1 MKIGIIGY
9 QGSGKSTLFHYLT
22 GERSDPV
29 LVHKTHA
36 AMATVPEPRVQQLC
50 TIYHPKKV
58 TLATL
63 EMVDTP
69 GLSRTHEGTAARLAM
84 IREAGCL
91 VIVVAA
97 FDGSDPAAD
106 LQRFEEDLLIAD
118 LDIVAG
124 RIARVEDSIK
134 KPRPNRD
141 ELQHELQ
148 ALLPMQES
156 LEQGRPLRELE
167 LTPEQR
173 RATKAFQLFGDKP
186 RLIVINTSDTEDD
199 PHRFTAMVPPG
210 TPAFAFSLGLEME
223 LHQMEP
229 AERAEFCREM
239 EVRPVDRDC
248 LVRSIMDTSGQML
261 FFTAGEKEVRTWMI
275 NKGGTALE
283 AAANIHTDL
292 AQGFIRAETMK
303 VADLVRLGSE
313 REIKAHNLLRQE
325 PKDYVIQDDDIL
337 FIRHNS

>member
-9 QGSGKSTLFHYLT
+9 QGSGKSTLFHWLT
-22 GERSDPV
+22 GERPDPV
-29 LVHKTHA
+29 LVHRTQS
-36 AMATVPEPRVQQLC
+36 AMATVPDPRVDALRQ
-50 TIYHPKKV
+50 IYHPKKV
-58 TLATL
+58 TLASL

-97 FDGSDPAAD
+97 FNQSDPAAD
-106 LQRFEEDLLIAD
+106 LRRFEEDLLIAD
-118 LDIVAG
+118 LDIVSG
-124 RIARVEDSIK
+124 RIERVRESIK

-148 ALLPMQES
+148 ALLPMQEA
-156 LEQGRPLRELE
+156 LEQGRSLRQLE

-173 RATKAFQLFGDKP
+173 RATKTFQLFADKP
-186 RLIVINTSDTEDD
+186 RVIVINTSDAEEH
-199 PHRFTAMVPPG
+199 PERFAALAAPES
-210 TPAFAFSLGLEME
+210 PAFAFSLGLEME
-223 LHQMEP
+223 LEQMEP

-239 EVRPVDRDC
+239 EVQPFDRDHFI
-248 LVRSIMDTSGQML
+248 RSLMDASGQML
-261 FFTAGEKEVRTWMI
+261 FFTVGDREVRAWMI
-275 NKGGTALE
+275 RKGGTALE
-283 AAANIHTDL
+283 AAAGIHTDL

-313 REIKAHNLLRQE
+313 REIKARNLLRQE
-325 PKDYVIQDDDIL
+325 PKDYVVQDDDIL
-337 FIRHNS
+337 FIRHN

>member
-9 QGSGKSTLFHYLT
+9 QGSGKSTLFHWLT
-22 GERSDPV
+22 GEPPDPV
-29 LVHKTHA
+29 LVHKTQS
-36 AMATVPEPRVQQLC
+36 AMAAVPEPRLHELC
-50 TIYHPKKV
+50 KIYHPKKV
-58 TLATL
+58 TMATL

-69 GLSRTHEGTAARLAM
+69 GLSRSHDGSAARLAM

-97 FDGSDPAAD
+97 FDGNDPAAD
-106 LQRFEEDLLIAD
+106 LQRLEEDLLIAD

-124 RIARVEDSIK
+124 RIERIHDSIK

-148 ALLPMQES
+148 ALLPMREALERGQS
-156 LEQGRPLRELE
+156 LRQLE

-173 RATKAFQLFGDKP
+173 RATKTFQLFGDKP
-186 RLIVINTSDTEDD
+186 RLVLINTSDTEDH
-199 PHRFTAMVPPG
+199 PERFDSL
-210 TPAFAFSLGLEME
+210 TPRETRSFAFSLGLETE
-223 LHQMEP
+223 LEQMEP
-229 AERAEFCREM
+229 AERVEFCREM
-239 EVRPVDRDC
+239 EVHPCDRDHLIRC
-248 LVRSIMDTSGQML
+248 IMDTSGQML
-261 FFTAGEKEVRTWMI
+261 FFTAGDKEVRTWLI
-275 NKGGTALE
+275 QKGGTALE

-292 AQGFIRAETMK
+292 AQGFIRAEAMK
-303 VADLVRLGSE
+303 VADLMRLGSE

-337 FIRHNS
+337 FIRHN

>member
-1 MKIGIIGY
+1 MRIGIIGY
-9 QGSGKSTLFHYLT
+9 QGSGKSTLFHWLT
-22 GERSDPV
+22 GERPDPV
-29 LVHKTHA
+29 LAHRTQS
-36 AMATVPEPRVQQLC
+36 AMATVPEPRVEQLRQ
-50 TIYHPKKV
+50 IYHPKKI

-63 EMVDTP
+63 EIVDTP
-69 GLSRTHEGTAARLAM
+69 GLSRSHEGSAARLAM

-91 VIVVAA
+91 VIVVSA
-97 FDGSDPAAD
+97 FDGNDPAAD
-106 LQRFEEDLLIAD
+106 LQSFEEDLLIAD

-124 RIARVEDSIK
+124 RIERVQDSIK
-134 KPRPNRD
+134 KPKPNRE

-148 ALLPMQES
+148 ALLPMQEALEHGRS
-156 LEQGRPLRELE
+156 LRQLE

-186 RLIVINTSDTEDD
+186 RLIVINTSDAEDH
-199 PHRFTAMVPPG
+199 PERFAALVPPE
-210 TPAFAFSLGLEME
+210 TQAFAFSLGLEME
-223 LHQMEP
+223 LEQMEP

-239 EVRPVDRDC
+239 EVQPFDRDR
-248 LVRSIMDTSGQML
+248 LIRTIMDTSGQML
-261 FFTAGEKEVRTWMI
+261 FFTAGEKEVRTWLI
-275 NKGGTALE
+275 GKGGTALD

-337 FIRHNS
+337 FIRHN